1 MGRTVIRL
9 LLLWSLCA
17 GIAMANPNAEK
28 DDRAREWFV
37 NGQVLYQEGRYRD
50 ALVAFEAAYRMS
62 ARPTILRSIAYCHEQ
77 LEELEQAVDVLYR
90 FRGLAPEER
99 WSEIDR
105 RISRLE
111 VQLEQQSEEAVLAQ
125 PQPQPQPQPQSPP
138 AAVQQSSERM
148 RYAPPKWRMG
158 GGPLVLYS
166 VAGVG
171 AIVGGI
177 FAANAQRARKQTAAL
192 CSRGD
197 AIFCRADAA
206 PFINQ
211 DWLYSLIADTGF
223 GFAGAGF
230 VGGTVWM
237 VLDNSRANAVQ
248 VGVNPM
254 GIGVR
259 GQF

>member
-1 MGRTVIRL
+1 MDRTVIRL
-9 LLLWSLCA
+9 LLLWSLCV
-17 GIAMANPNAEK
+17 GMAMASPNAEK

-77 LEELEQAVDVLYR
+77 LGELEQAVDVLYR

-111 VQLEQQSEEAVLAQ
+111 VQLELQSEEAVAAQ
-125 PQPQPQPQPQSPP
+125 PQPQPPP
-138 AAVQQSSERM
+138 VAVQQPSSESM
-148 RYAPPKWRMG
+148 TYAPPKWRMG
-158 GGPLVLYS
+158 AGPLVLYS

-177 FAANAQRARKQTAAL
+177 FAANAHRARKQTAVL
-192 CSRGD
+192 CSQGD
-197 AIFCRADAA
+197 AIFCRDEAA
-206 PFINQ
+206 PSINQ

-237 VLDNSRANAVQ
+237 VIDNSRANAVQ
-248 VGVNPM
+248 VGVSPM

-259 GQF
+259 GKF

>member
-77 LEELEQAVDVLYR
+77 LGELEQAIDVLYR

-111 VQLEQQSEEAVLAQ
+111 VHLEHEMQELVVSQPP
-125 PQPQPQPQPQSPP
+125 PQPPP
-138 AAVQQSSERM
+138 EPVQQQAPQRT
-148 RYAPPKWRMG
+148 RYEPPKWRIG
-158 GGPLVLYS
+158 AGPLVLYS

-171 AIVGGI
+171 VIVGGI
-177 FAANAQRARKQTAAL
+177 FTANAHRAREQTALL
-192 CSRGD
+192 CSQGD
-197 AIFCRADAA
+197 AIFCRDEAA
-206 PFINQ
+206 PYINQ

-237 VLDNSRANAVQ
+237 VLDNSRSNAVQ
-248 VGVNPM
+248 VGVSPT

>member
-9 LLLWSLCA
+9 LLLWSLC
-17 GIAMANPNAEK
+17 GGMAMANPNAEK
-28 DDRAREWFV
+28 DGRAREWFV

-77 LEELEQAVDVLYR
+77 LGELEQAVDVLYR

-111 VQLEQQSEEAVLAQ
+111 VQLEQQSEAEVVPQQ
-125 PQPQPQPQPQSPP
+125 PQPQPQPPSV
-138 AAVQQSSERM
+138 AVQQPSERL

-158 GGPLVLYS
+158 AGPLVLYS

-177 FAANAQRARKQTAAL
+177 FAANAHRARKETAAL
-192 CSRGD
+192 CSQGD
-197 AIFCRADAA
+197 AIFCRDEAA

-237 VLDNSRANAVQ
+237 VIDNSRANAVQ

-259 GQF
+259 GKF